1 MKAKAR
7 TATRTTSVPTWALAV
22 VVAIIS
28 LVVIL
33 PR

>member
-1 MKAKAR
+1 MKAR
-7 TATRTTSVPTWALAV
+7 TATVSSLPAWALAV
-22 VVAIIS
+22 GLIIIS

>member
-7 TATRTTSVPTWALAV
+7 TASFSLPLWVAAV

>member
-1 MKAKAR
+1 MEKTR
-7 TATRTTSVPTWALAV
+7 TATVSRLPAWALAV
-22 VVAIIS
+22 VLVIIS

>member
-1 MKAKAR
+1 MKAR
-7 TATRTTSVPTWALAV
+7 TASVSSVPIWALAA

>member
-1 MKAKAR
+1 MKATAR
-7 TATRTTSVPTWALAV
+7 TASRTFVPAWALAV
-22 VVAIIS
+22 AVAIIS

>member
-7 TATRTTSVPTWALAV
+7 TATHTFVPLWALAV

>member
-1 MKAKAR
+1 MKAR
-7 TATRTTSVPTWALAV
+7 TATVSSLPTWALAAGLV
-22 VVAIIS
+22 IIS